1 MYVCESAMLSTLEL
15 IIREIRTFF
24 EGDGWPIF
32 VIIALVMSVLFWT
45 ACLIGIAIFYY
56 RDYRYRRV
64 YSSIYPALRD
74 FIYEQV
80 LVENRTNH
88 FPVDKL
94 VLDLHNKLVSKVVR
108 HILHDFIFTIGGEKG
123 QSMRHLFNELG
134 FDKESQYE
142 IRHSATNIVT
152 TVRSLANL
160 ALMKV
165 SIQDKILDQLQK
177 SPQAEIRVAA
187 SKYLLQVEGEQAFDR
202 VFEGSYG
209 ISQLHALDIFQ
220 TIVQGEYFGN
230 YKFSRWLDVSK
241 SFEVNSLIMD
251 LMVYF
256 QESNEARLWELI
268 TVNKESKTALKAV
281 NSLGK
286 LLAKDSEKRLQALY
300 AEESSLAAKLEI
312 LKALGRVGQGKSI
325 NFLSGLFMDANLPL
339 SLRKHA
345 YRSLVAQKPY
355 STALL
360 RKIEERVNDEESKL
374 VRYINHPIVHYI

>member
-1 MYVCESAMLSTLEL
+1 MLSTLGY
-15 IIREIRTFF
+15 IIHDIRAFF
-24 EGDGWPIF
+24 EGNGWPVF
-32 VIIALVMSVLFWT
+32 VIVALVLSVFFWT
-45 ACLIGIAIFYY
+45 ACLIGIAFFYY
-56 RDYRYRRV
+56 RDYRYRRA
-64 YSSIYPALRD
+64 YSRIYPALRD
-74 FIYEQV
+74 FIYEYI
-80 LVENRTNH
+80 LVENRTSH

-94 VLDLHNKLVSKVVR
+94 GLDLDNKLVSKVVR

-165 SIQDKILDQLQK
+165 SIQDTILDRLQK

-187 SKYLLQVEGEQAFDR
+187 SKYLLQVEGEQAFDK
-202 VFEGSYG
+202 VFDGLYG

-220 TIVQGEYFGN
+220 TVVQGN
-230 YKFSRWLDVSK
+230 YYGDYAFSQWLEVSK
-241 SFEVNSLIMD
+241 SFAVNSLFMD
-251 LMVYF
+251 LMVYY
-256 QESNEARLWELI
+256 QELNEAQLWTLI
-268 TVNKESKTALKAV
+268 TADKESKTALKAI

-286 LLAKDSEKRLQALY
+286 LLAKDSEERLQALY
-300 AEESSLAAKLEI
+300 TEESSLAAKLEI

-325 NFLSGLFMDANLPL
+325 DFLNGLFMDANLPL

-355 STALL
+355 SSALL
-360 RKIEERVNDEESKL
+360 RKIEEQVDGEERKL
-374 VRYINHPIVHYI
+374 VRSINHPMVHYI